1 MWSVCLENYPSS
13 TVATG
18 GEIDM
23 KESDMKNIHFLVPRP
38 LYEEF
43 KTAFP
48 EVGLMKILFT
58 QFMQAAI
65 EGAGEKDSFVRGIYR
80 GCVESAEYEDEV
92 YWLNQEG

>member
-1 MWSVCLENYPSS
+1 MPKSE
-13 TVATG
+13 
-18 GEIDM
+18 
-23 KESDMKNIHFLVPRP
+23 MKNIHFLVPRP

-65 EGAGEKDSFVRGIYR
+65 EGAGEKDSFVRSIYR
-80 GCVESAEYEDEV
+80 GCVERASKEEEFYWEDEQFAPNP
-92 YWLNQEG
+92 WKGETT

>member
-1 MWSVCLENYPSS
+1 MPKNE
-13 TVATG
+13 
-18 GEIDM
+18 
-23 KESDMKNIHFLVPRP
+23 MKNIHFLVPRP

-65 EGAGEKDSFVRGIYR
+65 EGAGKKDCFVKSIYQDLIQRTEEEEEMEVHEGISR
-80 GCVESAEYEDEV
+80 TDWQED
-92 YWLNQEG
+92 Y